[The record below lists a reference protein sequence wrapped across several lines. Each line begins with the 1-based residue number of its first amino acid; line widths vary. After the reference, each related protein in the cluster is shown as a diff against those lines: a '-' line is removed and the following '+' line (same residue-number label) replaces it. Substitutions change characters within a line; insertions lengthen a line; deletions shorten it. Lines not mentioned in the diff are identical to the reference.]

1 MFLHAIGLIFGL
13 AALFFGGEWLVSGA
27 SRIAQSFG
35 ISKLIVGLTVVAMGT
50 SAPELVVSVSA
61 ALAGSSD
68 ISVGNIV
75 GSNIA
80 NIGLILGIS
89 GVIFPLTVHY
99 GLLKRE
105 IPIML
110 TASVGAYLVFL
121 DGTITRF
128 EGVLLLTG
136 MVIFILFMIDSAR
149 KGDKTDV
156 LDDDEDETPNRVLD
170 IFRIVMGILVLIIG
184 ARLTV
189 DNAVTIALDLGV
201 SELLVG
207 ITVVAIGTSLPE
219 LVTSVTAA
227 FRKESDIAVGNVIGS
242 NIFNI
247 LFILSTTA
255 IIRPIAVAPNIIRFD
270 ALAMLGFAFLML
282 PFGWNRS
289 LGRYEAGF
297 LLIGYVGY
305 IIYAAMIGG

>member
-1 MFLHAIGLIFGL
+1 MFLHAIGLVFGL

-27 SRIAQSFG
+27 ARIAQSFG

-50 SAPELVVSVSA
+50 SAPELVVSVNA
-61 ALAGSSD
+61 ALIGSSD

-99 GLLKRE
+99 GLLKKE
-105 IPIML
+105 LPIML
-110 TASVGAYLVFL
+110 AASIGAYLAFM
-121 DGTITRF
+121 DGIINRF

-149 KGDKTDV
+149 KGDKTDDA
-156 LDDDEDETPNRVLD
+156 DDDNETPNRVRD
-170 IFRIVMGILVLIIG
+170 ILRIVIGILVLVVG

-227 FRKESDIAVGNVIGS
+227 FRRESDIAVGNVIGS

-255 IIRPIAVAPNIIRFD
+255 IIRPITVAPNIIRFD
-270 ALAMLGFAFLML
+270 ALAMIGFALLML
-282 PFGWNRS
+282 PFGWNRN
-289 LGRYEAGF
+289 LGRYEAAF
-297 LLIGYVGY
+297 LLVAYVGY

>member
-1 MFLHAIGLIFGL
+1 MFLHAIGLVFGL

-27 SRIAQSFG
+27 SRIARSFG

-61 ALAGSSD
+61 ALRGSSD

-80 NIGLILGIS
+80 NIGLILGVS

-110 TASVGAYLVFL
+110 AASRGAYLAFM
-121 DGTITRF
+121 DSIITRF
-128 EGVLLLTG
+128 EGVLLATG

-149 KGDKTDV
+149 KGDKTDEADD
-156 LDDDEDETPNRVLD
+156 DDDETPKRVLD

-227 FRKESDIAVGNVIGS
+227 FRRESDIAVGNVIGS
-242 NIFNI
+242 NIFNV

-255 IIRPIAVAPNIIRFD
+255 IIQPVSVAPNIINFD

-289 LGRYEAGF
+289 LGRYEAAF
-297 LLIGYVGY
+297 LLIGYVAY